1 MRKIL
6 LLLLVLAVIGGVVGY
21 RMYQRKPDLA
31 AGRAPDVSVPAAEL
45 YRSFVTD
52 EAAAGVRYN
61 DKVVQVSG
69 RVIKI
74 AKDDQGATN
83 VSLDTGDPLGAVVCE
98 FPADAPPTFAD
109 NDTAAIKGF
118 CAGYNL
124 DVLLQR
130 CSVVK

>member
-6 LLLLVLAVIGGVVGY
+6 LLVLVLAVIGAGVAY
-21 RMYQRKPDLA
+21 RMWTAKPEIA
-31 AGRAPDVSVPAAEL
+31 ASKAADVSVPATQL
-45 YRSFVTD
+45 YKAFVAD
-52 EAAAGVRYN
+52 EAAAGARYN

-69 RVIKI
+69 HVREIHKE
-74 AKDDQGATN
+74 GGRTS
-83 VSLDTGDPLGAVVCE
+83 VSLETGDPLGAVVCE
-98 FPADAPPTFAD
+98 FNADEAPELT
-109 NDTAAIKGF
+109 NSDTVAIKGF